1 MSLRDP
7 KKQLPNYISDIF
19 FETGTY
25 KGQTAR
31 LASDVGFKRVITVEL
46 QEYLYEESKLM
57 SKEYDN
63 IEFHLGDSPS
73 IMFDVLSDIDDRITF
88 WLDAH
93 IDPGNYIPGKTPEI
107 RKCPLVEEL
116 DIIKSLKR
124 KDNIILIDDIR
135 AFRKDNGW
143 GHNVILNELISKI
156 KEINIDYEISFID
169 GEVENDILVARL

>member
-135 AFRKDNGW
+135 AFRKYYG
-143 GHNVILNELISKI
+143 
-156 KEINIDYEISFID
+156 EISPDLDMKIEVINSD
-169 GEVENDILVARL
+169 GEEEVVDLPIGISFFWPDAGV